1 MPNSDYEH
9 QDLYHDDPIEPQAPK
24 RQRTRAFAA
33 LILLAVGGLYLQS
46 TLAANLSVN
55 SATPIEFGQGISQTT
70 ACSGETSLTMTPNSI
85 FTNAAGGGKHYLSSI
100 TVSGIPSDCSGKDFT
115 INAYNDSGSDALALF
130 ATTSKSAVIYDHA
143 GVFEVGTGGTGLS
156 ITTGDGT
163 FTITFDTP
171 VAESTSVFKL
181 TMQSGAHTPV
191 IYVPTVYSYVWASHA
206 IYTATGNKTIWG
218 AAASQN
224 GSKLIVGGGS
234 STTIVQ
240 SVNSGTTWVASS
252 SSGSRFWRQVAS
264 SLDGSVLAGIEL
276 TGGYIWI
283 SVDSGG
289 TWTSQATPG
298 TPSWQTVAVSGD
310 GSVIL
315 AGAWDGA
322 VWTWNSG
329 TWNNRTNAGTRRWSG
344 ASASTNGTSLALV
357 DQRTSGYVY
366 ISSDSGATWVTRK
379 QATGSQAWN
388 ATSMSGDGTS
398 IALVGVIADSIYISS
413 DSGAT
418 WTART
423 GAGSEAWS
431 AISMSTDGSKIVAA
445 DGSAGY
451 IWLSSDYGSTW
462 SSSSVG
468 TGAKNWLSVAISGS
482 GNVMLGGTDAGYVWV
497 GSGT

>member
-1 MPNSDYEH
+1 MPNSDWEH
-9 QDLYHDDPIEPQAPK
+9 QDSYQDDPIEPQTPK
-24 RQRTRAFAA
+24 RHKTQALAA
-33 LILLAVGGLYLQS
+33 LLLFAVGGLYLQS

-55 SATPIEFGQGISQTT
+55 SGTPIEFGQGISQTT
-70 ACSGETSLTMTPNSI
+70 ACSGETNLTMTPNSI

-130 ATTSKSAVIYDHA
+130 ATTSKNAVIYDHA

-191 IYVPTVYSYVWASHA
+191 VYVPTSYTYTWASHQL
-206 IYTATGNKTIWG
+206 YGSSTVIWG
-218 AAASQN
+218 AAASKT
-224 GSKLIVGGGS
+224 GSKLIVGAGS
-234 STTIVQ
+234 TSTIDL

-252 SSGSRFWRQVAS
+252 STTDKFWRQVAS

-283 SVDSGG
+283 STDSGS

-315 AGAWDGA
+315 AGAWNGH
-322 VWTWNSG
+322 VWTRNSG
-329 TWNNRTNAGTRRWSG
+329 TWNDRTAAGTHSWSG
-344 ASASTNGTSLALV
+344 ASASTNGTSLAIV
-357 DQRTSGYVY
+357 DQQLSGYVY
-366 ISSDSGATWVTRK
+366 TSSDSGATWVTHN
-379 QATGSQAWN
+379 QATGSQKWN
-388 ATSMSGDGTS
+388 ATSMSGDGTR
-398 IALVGVIADSIYISS
+398 IALVGVVADAIYVSS
-413 DSGAT
+413 DSAAT
-418 WTART
+418 WTSRT
-423 GAGSEAWS
+423 GAGSHAWA

-445 DGSAGY
+445 DSSAGY
-451 IWLSSDYGSTW
+451 IWLSSDYGATW
-462 SSSSVG
+462 SSRTG
-468 TGAKNWLSVAISGS
+468 TGLQNWLSVAISGS
-482 GNVMLGGTDAGYVWV
+482 GNVILGGTNAGYVWV

>member
-9 QDLYHDDPIEPQAPK
+9 QDSYHDDPIEPQTPK
-24 RQRTRAFAA
+24 RHKTQALAA
-33 LILLAVGGLYLQS
+33 LILFAVGSLYLQS

-55 SATPIEFGQGISQTT
+55 SASPIEFGQGVSQTT
-70 ACSGETSLTMTPNSI
+70 ACSGETVLTITPNSI

-130 ATTSKSAVIYDHA
+130 ATTSKNAVIYDHA

-163 FTITFDTP
+163 FTITFDSP

-191 IYVPTVYSYVWASHA
+191 IYVPTVYTYGWASHQLYLTPS
-206 IYTATGNKTIWG
+206 IYVWG
-218 AAASQN
+218 AAASQD
-224 GSKLIVGGGS
+224 GSKLIVGASTGS
-234 STTIVQ
+234 TINR
-240 SVNSGTTWVASS
+240 SVNSGTSWVASS
-252 SSGSRFWRQVAS
+252 TSGSRYWRQVAS

-289 TWTSQATPG
+289 TWTSQLTPG
-298 TPSWQTVAVSGD
+298 TPSWQTVAVSGN

-315 AGAWDGA
+315 AGAWNGA
-322 VWTWNSG
+322 VWTRNSG
-329 TWNNRTNAGTRRWSG
+329 TWNDRTTTAGTRSWSG
-344 ASASTNGTSLALV
+344 ASASTNGTSLAIV

-366 ISSDSGATWVTRK
+366 TSSDSGATWVTHK
-379 QATGSQAWN
+379 QATGLQQWS
-388 ATSMSGDGTS
+388 ATSMSGDGTR
-398 IALVGVIADSIYISS
+398 IALVGAVADAIHTSS

-418 WTART
+418 WTSRT
-423 GAGSEAWS
+423 GAGSEVWA

-445 DGSAGY
+445 DNSAGY
-451 IWLSSDYGSTW
+451 IWLSSDYGATW
-462 SSSSVG
+462 SSRTSTG
-468 TGAKNWLSVAISGS
+468 TQNWLSVALSGS
-482 GNVMLGGTDAGYVWV
+482 GNVILGGTSAGYVWV

>member
-1 MPNSDYEH
+1 MSNSDYEH

-24 RQRTRAFAA
+24 RQKTQALAA
-33 LILLAVGGLYLQS
+33 LLLLAVGGFFLQS
-46 TLAANLSVN
+46 TLAANLSIN
-55 SATPIEFGQGISQTT
+55 SATPIEFGKGISQTT
-70 ACSGETSLTMTPNSI
+70 ACSGATSLTMTPNSV
-85 FTNAAGGGKHYLSSI
+85 FTNAAGGGSHYLSSI

-130 ATTSKSAVIYDHA
+130 ATTSKNAVIYDHA

-191 IYVPTVYSYVWASHA
+191 IYVPTAYTYSWASQNL
-206 IYTATGNKTIWG
+206 YSPLKYVWG

-224 GSKLIVGGGS
+224 GSKLIVGAGAT
-234 STTIVQ
+234 STIIQ
-240 SVNSGTTWVASS
+240 SVNSGTTWVASTT
-252 SSGSRFWRQVAS
+252 SGSRYWRQVAS

-315 AGAWDGA
+315 AGAWNGA
-322 VWTWNSG
+322 VWTRNSG
-329 TWNNRTNAGTRRWSG
+329 TWNNRTTAGTRSWSG

-366 ISSDSGATWVTRK
+366 KSSDSGATWVTHK
-379 QATGSQAWN
+379 QATGSQQWS
-388 ATSMSGDGTS
+388 ATSMSGDGTR
-398 IALVGVIADSIYISS
+398 IALVGAVADAIHTSS

-418 WTART
+418 WTSRT
-423 GAGSEAWS
+423 GAGSETWAS
-431 AISMSTDGSKIVAA
+431 ISMSTDGSKIVAA
-445 DGSAGY
+445 DNSAGY
-451 IWLSSDYGSTW
+451 IWLSSDYGATW
-462 SSSSVG
+462 SSRTG
-468 TGAKNWLSVAISGS
+468 TGTQDWLAVALSGS
-482 GNVMLGGTDAGYVWV
+482 GNVILGGTNAGYVWV